1 MTRLQDHLTQHLQL
15 GKLESELTNAV
26 LQHHPTPHG
35 LCAYSG
41 GNLPHGQESA
51 HRRWIDDLQE
61 LQRNVVE
68 MEVRAAQMKEELKG
82 FLEQLQNEE
91 NAPDWEHPQE
101 RKRMSALLRPIY
113 GKAHGALPGKA
124 ASFRSV
130 KSRLPKLT
138 EEVFHNMLVFH
149 KGDIHPLSLNRV
161 THMEAE
167 TQMLALLAA
176 LWVDNPDE
184 SIDVSER
191 PGVKHCRWLAV
202 PKHVDGGKGYAVV
215 RRFAKRWGKIWRAQ
229 EVWLRTREGWSLESR

>member
-1 MTRLQDHLTQHLQL
+1 MNDIRDLLTQTLQL
-15 GKLESELTNAV
+15 GKLEADLAEAV
-26 LQHHPTPHG
+26 LQQHPRG
-35 LCAYSG
+35 NALCAYSG

-51 HRRWIDDLQE
+51 HRRWLDDLEE

-82 FLEQLQNEE
+82 FLEQLQNAE

-101 RKRMSALLRPIY
+101 RRRMSALLRPIY
-113 GKAHGALPGKA
+113 GKAHGALSGKA
-124 ASFRSV
+124 ASPRSV

-138 EEVFHNMLVFH
+138 EEVYHNMLVFH
-149 KGDIHPLSLNRV
+149 KGGIHPLSLNRV

-167 TQMLALLAA
+167 IQMLTRLAS

-184 SIDVSER
+184 SIHVSER

-215 RRFAKRWGKIWRAQ
+215 RRFAKGWGKIWRAQ
-229 EVWLRTREGWSLESR
+229 EVWLRTEEGWTLESR